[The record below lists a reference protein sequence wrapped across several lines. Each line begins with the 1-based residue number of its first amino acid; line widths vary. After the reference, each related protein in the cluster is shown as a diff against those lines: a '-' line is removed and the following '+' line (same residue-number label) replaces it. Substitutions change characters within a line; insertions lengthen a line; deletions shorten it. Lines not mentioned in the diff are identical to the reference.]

1 MIINNYKNNH
11 KNNHTKMAT
20 IEEIQR
26 DMDLLDERREEIS
39 DGEYLAQANQLLR
52 MFNLMKIFKENNEH
66 NEQQQRMFN
75 YIYGINFD
83 NYFINNLER
92 FYF

>member
-1 MIINNYKNNH
+1 M
-11 KNNHTKMAT
+11 TT

-26 DMDLLDERREEIS
+26 DMDLLDERREEMS

-52 MFNLMKIFKENNEH
+52 MFNLMKIIKENNEY
-66 NEQQQRMFN
+66 NEQRMFN

-92 FYF
+92 LYY

>member
-1 MIINNYKNNH
+1 M
-11 KNNHTKMAT
+11 TT

-26 DMDLLDERREEIS
+26 DMDLLDERREEMS

-52 MFNLMKIFKENNEH
+52 MFNLMKIIKENNVY
-66 NEQQQRMFN
+66 NEQQRIFN

-83 NYFINNLER
+83 NYFLYNLER
-92 FYF
+92 NRH